1 VAGRNRCARIELRV
15 LVKHFLVETALL
27 LLLVAGCGDDEFL
40 RGGAPV
46 KVTDT
51 SSAIEANGRFRCSY
65 GQTASSQSAA
75 RDEFDHVVQV
85 EGRLTNATG
94 GRATF
99 TASLTILSADKKVRV
114 EREWVMPQGT
124 SVFLQFQSNDQA
136 LLGRESLSK
145 VDPNIDRCD
154 LSIR

>member
-1 VAGRNRCARIELRV
+1 MA
-15 LVKHFLVETALL
+15 TALL
-27 LLLVAGCGDDEFL
+27 LPLLAGCGGDEFL

-65 GQTASSQSAA
+65 GQTASLQSATN
-75 RDEFDHVVQV
+75 EFAHVVQV
-85 EGRLTNATG
+85 EGRLTNTSG
-94 GRATF
+94 GRASFVATLMIF
-99 TASLTILSADKKVRV
+99 SADQKMRV
-114 EREWVMPQGT
+114 EREWVMPPGT
-124 SVFLQFQSNDQA
+124 SVYLQFQSNDQA
-136 LLGRESLSK
+136 VSGRESLSK

>member
-1 VAGRNRCARIELRV
+1 M
-15 LVKHFLVETALL
+15 KHFLVATALL
-27 LLLVAGCGDDEFL
+27 LPLLAGCGDDEFL

-65 GQTASSQSAA
+65 GQTASFQSAA
-75 RDEFDHVVQV
+75 KDEFDQVVQV
-85 EGRLTNATG
+85 EGRLTNTSG
-94 GRATF
+94 GRASFVAT
-99 TASLTILSADKKVRV
+99 LTILSADQKTRV
-114 EREWVMPQGT
+114 EREWVMPPGT

-136 LLGRESLSK
+136 VSGREGLSK